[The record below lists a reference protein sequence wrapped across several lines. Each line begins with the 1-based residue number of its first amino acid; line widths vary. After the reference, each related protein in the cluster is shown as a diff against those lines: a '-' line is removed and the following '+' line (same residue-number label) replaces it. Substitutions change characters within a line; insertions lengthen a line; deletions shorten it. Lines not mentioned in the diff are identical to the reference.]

1 MKKLFWLTLGVSI
14 GVMAS
19 RQLQRIRTQGA
30 RSSADSI
37 LDRTA
42 NVVESTIAA
51 FKQGSAEREAELRAA
66 LGVDKAP
73 SGRLASGLALPLLL

>member
-1 MKKLFWLTLGVSI
+1 MKKLFWLILGVSI

-19 RQLQRIRTQGA
+19 RQLQRIRTQGV
-30 RSSADSI
+30 RSSADSV

-42 NVVESTIAA
+42 SVVESTIAA
-51 FKQGSAEREAELRAA
+51 FKEGSAEREAELRSA

-73 SGRLASGLALPLLL
+73 SGRRAAR

>member
-1 MKKLFWLTLGVSI
+1 MKKLFWLTRGVSI

-73 SGRLASGLALPLLL
+73 SGRRAAR

>member
-19 RQLQRIRTQGA
+19 RQLQRIRTQGV
-30 RSSADSI
+30 RSTADSV

-73 SGRLASGLALPLLL
+73 SGRRAAR